1 MALWTSFT
9 TLFSKPV
16 IQETVPVAKV
26 INALPE
32 VVLNETHPV
41 ILQEILNTNIKE
53 SQMNNVLVLIPTIID
68 LVKAVEVLLPQSS
81 GKDKL
86 DAVLAALGNIVGEVS
101 NLAPVVTP
109 LIAAI
114 VKGLNALGIFTK
126 KPVA

>member
-1 MALWTSFT
+1 MGIWNTFT

-16 IQETVPVAKV
+16 VTDVTIVKAIDQLPQTIIET
-26 INALPE
+26 
-32 VVLNETHPV
+32 THPV

-68 LVKAVEVLLPQSS
+68 LIKAVEVLLPQSS

-86 DAVLAALGNIVGEVS
+86 DAVLAALGNIAGEVT

-114 VKGLNALGIFTK
+114 VKGLNALGVFTK